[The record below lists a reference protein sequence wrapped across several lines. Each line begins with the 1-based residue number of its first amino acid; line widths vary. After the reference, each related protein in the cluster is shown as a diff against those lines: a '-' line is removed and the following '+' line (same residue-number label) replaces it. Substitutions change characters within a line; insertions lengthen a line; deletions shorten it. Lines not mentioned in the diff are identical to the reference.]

1 VCAAELKQLAVQQKV
16 VDKQRIADDLRKF
29 QEEQSRDARAR
40 RQVELDRI
48 QHLNEQVKT
57 NQQVVCAYVR

>member
-1 VCAAELKQLAVQQKV
+1 VQQKV